1 MKKEYRKPITKF
13 HELECKEIM
22 TGSGSDSDNNTFD
35 TQNLKMFRFLN
46 DNDYEEEER
55 KGVDQWG

>member
-22 TGSGSDSDNNTFD
+22 TGSDSDNNTFD

-46 DNDYEEEER
+46 DSDYEEEER

>member
-22 TGSGSDSDNNTFD
+22 AGSDSGNNTFD

>member
-1 MKKEYRKPITKF
+1 MKKKYRKPITKF

-22 TGSGSDSDNNTFD
+22 AGSDNNTFD

>member
-22 TGSGSDSDNNTFD
+22 TGSDNNTFD

-46 DNDYEEEER
+46 DSDYEEEER

>member
-22 TGSGSDSDNNTFD
+22 AGSDSDNNTFD